1 MEAMAEEMKVVCR
14 GRLREEMEEEVEVK
28 EDAVMT

>member
-1 MEAMAEEMKVVCR
+1 MEAKAEEMKVVCR
-14 GRLREEMEEEVEVK
+14 GRLREEVEVK